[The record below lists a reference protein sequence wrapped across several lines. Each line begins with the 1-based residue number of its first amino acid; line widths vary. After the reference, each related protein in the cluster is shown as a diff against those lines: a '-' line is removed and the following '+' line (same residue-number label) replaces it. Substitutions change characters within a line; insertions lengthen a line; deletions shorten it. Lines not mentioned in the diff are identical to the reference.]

1 MSSIRSRDRRLYN
14 KDLAPT
20 DKKQKN
26 WGWFEI
32 FNVWAND
39 VQSLFGY
46 TLAAS
51 LFLTY
56 GLNGWAVFA
65 AIILAGFFI
74 MWLVNLS
81 GSPSVKHGIP
91 YPVFARVS
99 MGVHG
104 ANFPAMVRGIVA
116 MFWYGA
122 QTYFASTAV
131 ALLITG
137 ITGTSG
143 SGDYLGMNNIQWI
156 SFIFVAVFQIYLFWN
171 GIDVIRKFLNFA
183 GPAVY
188 VIMIILMITIWSKAG
203 GGLLAEVGNIFS
215 GVGSHDGGSF
225 QAFLLIFGTMVAYFA
240 AVVINFGDFA
250 RFVKNEDEMR
260 KGNLWGLPGNIVL
273 FSFIALMVTAG
284 TVVVFGETLTNPTEM
299 VGRVDHLGLTV
310 VAAFAFFT
318 ATIGINM
325 VANFVPPA
333 YDLAN
338 LIPSKID
345 FRVGGLI
352 TAILGFVF
360 LREQISYSTWSAI
373 FLAAIGICLMA
384 LDNLSIGTINGLLF
398 GLASATGFAIFSVTL
413 RWRKETPKFTTVAFA
428 GLFCAIFS
436 AVIIIKQE
444 IGFLSS
450 SKNEM
455 LFSLHG
461 TLVCLGLI
469 LYSIGSKHI
478 PAAELTLLSLTEVI
492 GGIFWVWL
500 PILGINEVPS
510 TFTIIGGFLIFIA
523 LFYYSL
529 LTRRNRRFIGLN

>member
-1 MSSIRSRDRRLYN
+1 MVTVTNRSRRLYN
-14 KDLAPT
+14 ADLAPT
-20 DKKQKN
+20 PAENKN
-26 WGWFEI
+26 WGSFEI

-56 GLNGWAVFA
+56 GLNGWYVFA

-81 GSPSVKHGIP
+81 GKPSVKHGIP

-137 ITGTSG
+137 VTGASG
-143 SGDYLGMNNIQWI
+143 SGDFLGMNNIQWI
-156 SFIFVAVFQIYLFWN
+156 SFIFVAGFQIYLFWN
-171 GIDVIRKFLNFA
+171 GIDLIRRFLNFA
-183 GPAVY
+183 GPTVY
-188 VIMIILMITIWSKAG
+188 VIMIVLMITIWAKAG
-203 GGLLAEVGNIFS
+203 GGLLSEVGNIFE
-215 GVGSHDGGSF
+215 GVGSYKGGTYA
-225 QAFLLIFGTMVAYFA
+225 AFLAIFGTMVAYFA

-250 RFVKNEDEMR
+250 RFVKNENEMR

-284 TVVVFGETLTNPTEM
+284 TVVVFGETLTNPTDMIER
-299 VGRVDHLGLTV
+299 VGHLGLTI

-345 FRVGGLI
+345 FRIGGLI
-352 TAILGFVF
+352 TAILGFVIGAF
-360 LREQISYSTWSAI
+360 WVSVISQIGMFPFVNTLGAI
-373 FLAAIGICLMA
+373 LAPVYGIMIT
-384 LDNLSIGTINGLLF
+384 DYYIIKKQRIDINDL
-398 GLASATGFAIFSVTL
+398 
-413 RWRKETPKFTTVAFA
+413 
-428 GLFCAIFS
+428 FS
-436 AVIIIKQE
+436 AKKVANIITMEAGIQKH
-444 IGFLSS
+444 S
-450 SKNEM
+450 
-455 LFSLHG
+455 
-461 TLVCLGLI
+461 TLG
-469 LYSIGSKHI
+469 
-478 PAAELTLLSLTEVI
+478 
-492 GGIFWVWL
+492 
-500 PILGINEVPS
+500 
-510 TFTIIGGFLIFIA
+510 
-523 LFYYSL
+523 
-529 LTRRNRRFIGLN
+529 